1 MVRIVSFIPIF
12 LFLTSP
18 PFTTSLISLHAT
30 ILLATDTQAS
40 STVVVFV
47 FVEVLNIIPQIPIPW
62 TVREMLLINSKI
74 AYRCTAKIC
83 TTEKPHRKLDITSRG
98 LHTVT
103 TPQCEPTDQH
113 ALPQHILDMTKKHK
127 KICSNFLFF
136 YSSYSLKQRRFS
148 LSCNSNESNVTKLK
162 NSIKSTAIANTKDL
176 PSIVGF
182 LKGLTSSSRDKK
194 TCKTC
199 IKEKKDH
206 HITPSEQ
213 RCYHL
218 QATVFSFPLTCLH
231 MWTKSHTKPLKTFTV
246 T

>member
-12 LFLTSP
+12 LFLTFP

-30 ILLATDTQAS
+30 ILLAT
-40 STVVVFV
+40 VVFFV

-83 TTEKPHRKLDITSRG
+83 TTEKPHRKLDITLHTSRG
-98 LHTVT
+98 LHTIT
-103 TPQCEPTDQH
+103 TAQCEPKDQY
-113 ALPQHILDMTKKHK
+113 ALPQHIIDMTKKHK
-127 KICSNFLFF
+127 KICSNFFFFFF
-136 YSSYSLKQRRFS
+136 YSSYSLMQRRFS
-148 LSCNSNESNVTKLK
+148 LSCNSNESNVTRLK

-194 TCKTC
+194 N
-199 IKEKKDH
+199 
-206 HITPSEQ
+206 
-213 RCYHL
+213 
-218 QATVFSFPLTCLH
+218 
-231 MWTKSHTKPLKTFTV
+231 M
-246 T
+246 